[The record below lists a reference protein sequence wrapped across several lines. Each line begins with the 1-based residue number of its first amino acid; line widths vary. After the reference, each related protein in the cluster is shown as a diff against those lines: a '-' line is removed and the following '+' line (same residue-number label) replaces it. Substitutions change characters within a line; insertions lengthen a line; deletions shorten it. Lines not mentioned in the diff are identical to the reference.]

1 MAKRRKIPPMSSRKL
16 ISLVKK
22 AGAVFDREGK
32 GDHGIYKRVVE
43 RRLLKAPILQG
54 KRELPPEYCLMVF
67 KQLGVTD
74 KKINELLK

>member
-1 MAKRRKIPPMSSRKL
+1 MSSRKL
-16 ISLVKK
+16 IRLVKK

-43 RRLLKAPILQG
+43 GRLLKAPILQG
-54 KRELPPEYCLMVF
+54 KSELPPEYCLMIF

-74 KKINELLK
+74 KEINELLK